1 MTKLALRGLAARK
14 LRSLLT
20 AFAVVLGVGLVAG
33 TYVLTDTIDSSFDD
47 IFQTAN
53 RGSDVIVKSQEAID
67 TDQGTLPPMDASVL
81 GEVER
86 VDGVERAAGGVF
98 DVISFFDS
106 DGDRVGSG
114 GAPTFVAS
122 TAPEPFEPFN
132 YTEGRPPESGG
143 EVAVDALT
151 ADRYGF
157 EVGDTVT
164 VAGETGARDYRLTG
178 VARFGDVESFGGAAT
193 VIATLAE
200 AQRITDKRGRFD
212 TISAAAE
219 DGVTPDE
226 LARRIDAALP
236 DELSVLTGTQ
246 DAADQ
251 AADIE
256 EDLGFI
262 QTALLVFAGIALF
275 VGAFTIFNTFSI
287 TVAQRMREFAML
299 RTLGASRR
307 QVLAAVVGEALIVGL
322 AASVLGLFAGIGIA
336 PGLNALFKA
345 FGADLPNTG
354 TVVLS
359 RTVVVSLVVGTGV
372 TVLAALVPALRAT
385 RVPPVAALREGA
397 VLPPGRRHRLVMPSA
412 FLLLATGVAL
422 ISVGLFAGIDEEGT
436 ALGLLGGGAVAI
448 FLGTALASPRLV
460 RPLASAVGR
469 PIERLRGV
477 TGRIARENAVRN
489 PGRTAV
495 TAAALMIG
503 LALVTFVAV
512 FAGATRASV
521 DDVIDERFAGDIV
534 IQNTDGFTYFT
545 NAVTAAARSVPGV
558 EVASPVRAAEGRLQ
572 GQGETITV
580 SGVDGP
586 TFPDVLSLEWAVG
599 SDETLRQLGP
609 GQAAL
614 DKDWAADNGLV
625 TGQQFTLTTP
635 TGKEVTYAAIATFD
649 NPDLMGRVV
658 VSADVLTADFG
669 ERRNSYVLI
678 GVADGADADAVRREL
693 GTLLKDRFPNVE
705 ALDRQGYKDRVSQS
719 IDQVLGL
726 IYVLLALAIVVS
738 LFGIVNTLAL
748 SIHERTREIGMLRAI
763 GMSVRQ
769 MRRIVRYEAVITAL
783 IGAVLGTVIGVFF
796 GWIVIQPLKDDG
808 FSFTFPA
815 GTILAMLVV
824 SALAGVL
831 AAIAPARRATR
842 VNVLD
847 ALAYE

>member
-1 MTKLALRGLAARK
+1 VTKLALRGLFARK

-53 RGSDVIVKSQEAID
+53 EGSDVVVKSREAID
-67 TDQGTLPPMDASVL
+67 TEQGSLPSMDAAVL
-81 GEVER
+81 DEVQR
-86 VDGVERAAGGVF
+86 VDGVETAAGGVF
-98 DVISFFDS
+98 DTVSYFDE
-106 DGDRVGSG
+106 DGDRIGSG
-114 GAPTFVAS
+114 GAPTFIAS
-122 TAPEPFEPFN
+122 VAPEPFEVFN
-132 YTEGRPPESGG
+132 YTDGRPPQSRE

-151 ADRYGF
+151 ADRYDF
-157 EVGDTVT
+157 EIGDPLT
-164 VAGETGARDYRLTG
+164 VAGETGAKDYRVVG
-178 VARFGDVESFGGAAT
+178 VAKFGEVESFGGAAT

-200 AQRITDKRGRFD
+200 AQRITAKEGRFD
-212 TISAAAE
+212 TISVAAE
-219 DGVTPDE
+219 DGVTPGA
-226 LARRIDAALP
+226 LARRVDAALP
-236 DELSVLTGTQ
+236 DSISVLTGTE
-246 DAADQ
+246 DAAEQ
-251 AADIE
+251 AADIQD
-256 EDLGFI
+256 DLGFL
-262 QTALLVFAGIALF
+262 QTALLVFGGIALF

-307 QVLAAVVGEALIVGL
+307 QVLATVVGEALLVGL

-336 PGLNALFKA
+336 PALNALFKT

-354 TVVLS
+354 TVVLT
-359 RTVVVSLVVGTGV
+359 RTVVVSLLVGTVV
-372 TVLAALVPALRAT
+372 TVVAALVPALRAT

-397 VLPPGRRHRLVMPSA
+397 VIPPGRRHRLVLPSA
-412 FLLLATGVAL
+412 FLLLTTGVAL

-436 ALGLLGGGAVAI
+436 ALSLLGGGAVAI
-448 FLGTALASPRLV
+448 FLGTALASPKLV

-469 PIERLRGV
+469 PIERMRGV
-477 TGRIARENAVRN
+477 TGRIARENAVRH

-512 FAGATRASV
+512 FAGATQNSV
-521 DDVIDERFAGDIV
+521 DEIIDERFAGDIV
-534 IQNTDGFTYFT
+534 IQNTDGFTFFT
-545 NAVTAAARSVPGV
+545 DAVTGTAREVEGV
-558 EVASPVRAAEGRLQ
+558 ALASAVRTAEGQLQ
-572 GQGETITV
+572 GQSDTITV
-580 SGVDGP
+580 SGVDGR
-586 TFPDVLSLEWAVG
+586 TFPDLLSLEWAVG
-599 SDETLRQLGP
+599 SDDTLRQLGP

-614 DKDWAADNGLV
+614 DKEWAADEGIV
-625 TGQQFTLTTP
+625 PGQRFTIATP
-635 TGKEVTYAAIATFD
+635 TGREVSYTATGTFD
-649 NPDLMGRVV
+649 NPDLTGQVV
-658 VSADVLTADFG
+658 ISADTLTADFG

-678 GVADGADADAVRREL
+678 GVAEGADANAVRARL
-693 GTLLKDRFPNVE
+693 GDVLKDRFPNVE
-705 ALDRQGYKDRVSQS
+705 ALDRQGYKDRVSES
-719 IDQVLGL
+719 LNQVLGL
-726 IYVLLALAIVVS
+726 IYVLLALAIIVS

-815 GTILAMLVV
+815 GTILAMLLLAAV
-824 SALAGVL
+824 AGVL
-831 AAIAPARRATR
+831 AAIAPARRATK
-842 VNVLD
+842 VDVLD